1 MKRCNFEWRPD
12 PLSNRQVDDVV
23 WNAIYRESP
32 IKDLRHYIP
41 AIIMGGA

>member
-1 MKRCNFEWRPD
+1 MKRCTFTHRPA
-12 PLSNRQVDDVV
+12 PLFCLQVDDVV
-23 WNAIYRESP
+23 WSAIYRECP